1 MSKMFCQ
8 TLSLLLGLVAFLLS
22 TFQTANAQT
31 SPPPVQDRSPTAG
44 DGTFPSVVATGAEL
58 KLVVGDCKFT
68 EGPACDSHGNVYFTD
83 QPNDRIIRVG
93 IDGVVSDFLKPAG
106 RSNGMF
112 FAPDGKLIACADGNT
127 EMWEIDVNTGAYRV
141 LFSTF
146 DDKRFNGPNDVW
158 VHPNGTLYFTDPF
171 YKRPWWEHSEQPQP
185 RRSIYAADRDG
196 ANIRL
201 LDDQFK
207 TPNGIVGDARRGLLF
222 VADIG
227 DSKTYV
233 YTIAADK
240 SLVDRKLFCNEGSD
254 GMTLDRDGNL
264 YLTGKAGVT
273 VYNHQGIKREV
284 IAVPRGW
291 TANVCF
297 GGKDHSTL
305 FITASDA
312 LFTIET
318 NMRGLGGNQ

>member
-1 MSKMFCQ
+1 MSKMILQ
-8 TLSLLLGLVAFLLS
+8 TAMLLGVFSLLL
-22 TFQTANAQT
+22 TTEQNTEAQT
-31 SPPPVQDRSPTAG
+31 SPPPVQPQSTSAG
-44 DGTFPSVVATGAEL
+44 GGKAESVVVEGAEL

-68 EGPACDSHGNVYFTD
+68 EGPASDSHGNVFFTD
-83 QPNDRIIRVG
+83 QPNDRIVRVG
-93 IDGVVSDFLKPAG
+93 IDGEISDFLKPAG

-127 EMWEIDVNTGAYRV
+127 EMWEIDVQSGAHRV

-146 DDKRFNGPNDVW
+146 NNKRLNGPNDVW

-185 RRSIYAADRDG
+185 KRSIYAADRDG
-196 ANIRL
+196 TNIRL

-207 TPNGIVGDARRGLLF
+207 TPNGIVGDAKRGLLF

-233 YTIAADK
+233 YKIADDT

-254 GMTLDRDGNL
+254 GMTIDQDGNL

-273 VYNHQGIKREV
+273 VYDRDGKKREV

-297 GGKDHSTL
+297 GGKEHSTL
-305 FITASDA
+305 YITASDA

-318 NMRGLGGNQ
+318 NMRGLKPGH